1 MRLRAILAACVLVMA
16 ASAPLSAQG
25 HTLTVTVDGVANPRG
40 VVGVL
45 VYKSAQ
51 GWPEDNASAFR
62 SKAVPA
68 QIGSV
73 TVAIPDLPPGDYAVV
88 VLHDENENQKLDR
101 NWLGQPKEQWGMSN
115 NPAAHFS
122 APSFSQA
129 RFAFAAD
136 STIHVHLR

>member
-1 MRLRAILAACVLVMA
+1 MKLRAMAAACALVMA
-16 ASAPLSAQG
+16 ASAPLPAQG
-25 HTLTVTVDGVANPRG
+25 HTLAVVVDGVANTRG

-45 VYKSAQ
+45 VFKSAQ

-68 QIGSV
+68 QIGTV
-73 TVAIPDLPPGDYAVV
+73 TISIADLPPGDYAVV
-88 VLHDENENQKLDR
+88 VLHDENQNRQLDR
-101 NWLGQPKEQWGMSN
+101 NWLGEPKEQWGMSN

>member
-1 MRLRAILAACVLVMA
+1 MKLRVIAAACVLVLA
-16 ASAPLSAQG
+16 ASAPLFAQG
-25 HTLTVTVDGVANPRG
+25 RTLTVEVDSVDSTRG

-45 VYKSAQ
+45 VFKSAQ

-68 QIGSV
+68 QIGTV

-88 VLHDENENQKLDR
+88 ALHDENQNRQLDR
-101 NWLGQPKEQWGMSN
+101 NWMGQPKEQWGMSN

-122 APSFSQA
+122 APNFSQA